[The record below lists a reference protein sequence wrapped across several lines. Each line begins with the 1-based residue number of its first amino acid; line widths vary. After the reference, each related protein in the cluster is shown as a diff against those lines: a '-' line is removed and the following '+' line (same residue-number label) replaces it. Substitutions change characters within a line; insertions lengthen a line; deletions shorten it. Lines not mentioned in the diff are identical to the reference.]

1 MNTREI
7 ATDYRLSYWS
17 QIIQER
23 IDSGLSIRAFCENA
37 GIHENTYFY
46 WQRKLREV
54 ACEELVEGVTKL
66 LPSGFSEVKL
76 AERSSLPTSA
86 AISQTQISIETVDL
100 RLTASAEYP
109 VDKLALLLRELRLPC

>member
-1 MNTREI
+1 MSTREI
-7 ATDYRLSYWS
+7 AIGYRQSYWS

-23 IDSGLSIRAFCENA
+23 IDSGLSIKAFCENA

-46 WQRKLREV
+46 WQRKLREL
-54 ACEELVEGVTKL
+54 ACEELTGGTTKL

-76 AERSSLPTSA
+76 ADRSPLSASA
-86 AISQTQISIETVDL
+86 AISQNQISIETADL

-109 VDKLALLLRELRLPC
+109 VDKLAVLLKELRQPC